1 MRTATALTLAAV
13 GAILAF
19 AITAQPP
26 FFSFHIAGWVL
37 MITGLVGAVVPR
49 RGYGWLRRR
58 LVLTTPGNRRRE
70 IDVRRR
76 RFSRLLV
83 PGGIITEEPFPA
95 EVGVQSGTVAGG
107 TVAGGTVAGGTMD
120 GGTVGGSTVDGSTVD
135 GSTVESDIIE
145 QYIEDYDE

>member
-1 MRTATALTLAAV
+1 MKTATALTLVAV

-19 AITAQPP
+19 AVTAQPP

-37 MITGLVGAVVPR
+37 IIIGLAGAVIPR

-70 IDVRRR
+70 VDVRQR

-83 PGGIITEEPFPA
+83 PGGLITEERIPA
-95 EVGVQSGTVAGG
+95 PDA
-107 TVAGGTVAGGTMD
+107 A
-120 GGTVGGSTVDGSTVD
+120 
-135 GSTVESDIIE
+135 VESDTIE

>member
-1 MRTATALTLAAV
+1 MKTATALTLAAV

-19 AITAQPP
+19 AVTAQPP

-37 MITGLVGAVVPR
+37 IITGLAGAVVPR

-58 LVLTTPGNRRRE
+58 LVLTAPGNRRRE
-70 IDVRRR
+70 IDVRHR

-83 PGGIITEEPFPA
+83 PGGLITEERVPA
-95 EVGVQSGTVAGG
+95 PDTA
-107 TVAGGTVAGGTMD
+107 
-120 GGTVGGSTVDGSTVD
+120 
-135 GSTVESDIIE
+135 VESDTIE